1 MPTVQIQ
8 LVWTDPTSGKTYQ
21 PHFQPPV
28 ALGQSFNLM
37 PATHQGQAVS
47 RIVLHDDAVQ
57 AFHALLEVRQSSVW
71 LCSQADSQI
80 NGVTVTEGVLT
91 HGDRIQIGPFEL
103 TFTLVPKPTTTEDPL
118 QDQASAISGDSR
130 STSLSGMAQIP
141 TERPAQ
147 TAQANRSSREW
158 VCDRKIGFLFK
169 RNCDRTTALG
179 CPYCLD
185 GQSKLNQDPYWL
197 DYDLYPGYGTYRPG
211 SWGYE
216 YYRDRA
222 YYCYNRESRNVDFTE
237 ADAASFEEELDTDYE
252 MNFGAS

>member
-1 MPTVQIQ
+1 MQIQ
-8 LVWTDPTSGKTYQ
+8 LVWTDPKSDKNYQ
-21 PHFQPPV
+21 PQLQPPV
-28 ALGQSFNLM
+28 ALGRSFNLM
-37 PATHQGQAVS
+37 PGTHLGQAVS
-47 RIVLHDDAVQ
+47 RIVLNDDAVQ
-57 AFHALLEVRQSSVW
+57 PFHALLEVRQGSVW
-71 LCSQADSQI
+71 LCSQADTQI

-91 HGDRIQIGPFEL
+91 HGDQIQIGPFEL
-103 TFTLVPKPTTTEDPL
+103 TFAVTSEVTTETEATRNK
-118 QDQASAISGDSR
+118 ASAVKVDKR
-130 STSLSGMAQIP
+130 ATSPQLVAETPQ
-141 TERPAQ
+141 Q
-147 TAQANRSSREW
+147 TAQINRSSREW
-158 VCDRKIGFLFK
+158 VCDRKVGFLFK

-185 GQSKLNQDPYWL
+185 GQSKLDQDPYWL
-197 DYDLYPGYGTYRPG
+197 DYDLYPNFGTYRPG